1 LQCSTAHD
9 GAQETTMAEQ
19 RLSELDFQQLTDR
32 PFFPSP
38 AAWEDQ
44 VLYFLLLDRFSDGSE
59 QGYRDNDGNVVAG
72 GTTPLFDLADTN
84 NATRTPEDAARWRE
98 AGARFV
104 GGTLAGL
111 TSKIGYLQRLG
122 VTALW
127 VSPIFKQL
135 ASQESYHG
143 YGIQD
148 FLEVDPR
155 FGTRAEL
162 RTLVATAHEH
172 GIRVI
177 LDIILN
183 HAGDVFAYDAD
194 RYPTWDETLRRE
206 VMDPRW
212 DGRPYRV
219 AGYRDAAGAPT
230 LPFAP
235 VDLGAFP
242 DAWPDGAVWPAELQ
256 APATF
261 TQKGRI
267 VSWDY
272 DPEYLDGDFFTLKD
286 IQHGTGSLD
295 AYRPSAALRALCEVY
310 KFWIAYADLDGFRID
325 TVKHM
330 DLGATRYFVSVIKEF
345 AMSVGKENF
354 YLIGEITG
362 GRSRAF
368 TTLELTGLDAA
379 LGIDDIPDKLEYL
392 VKGLRNP
399 NDYFSLFRNSELVNK
414 ESHIWFRNRV
424 VTMFDDHDQVR
435 KGDHKARFCADPD
448 AWKVLVNVLALNA
461 TTLGIPCIYYGAEQF
476 FAGHGGNDRYIREAM
491 FGGEFGAFG
500 SRQRHFFAEDG
511 PAYRALAEILA
522 IRRQKIALRRGRQ
535 YLRPISGDG
544 VDFGLP
550 QMVNGQLRAVVPWS
564 RLFAGQELLLAIN
577 TDYHQ
582 PRTAWVTIDDE
593 LHAAGATLH
602 RVYSTDEAAT
612 PATLTVEPRNGKA
625 VLLTVPAAGFVI
637 YE

>member
-1 LQCSTAHD
+1 
-9 GAQETTMAEQ
+9 MAEQ
-19 RLSELDFQQLTDR
+19 RLSELDFHELTDR

-44 VLYFLLLDRFSDGSE
+44 VLYFLLLDRFSDGNE
-59 QGYRDNDGNVVAG
+59 QSYRDNDGNVVAG
-72 GTTPLFDLADTN
+72 GTTPLFDLAETN

-111 TSKIGYLQRLG
+111 TGKIGYLQRLG

-155 FGTRAEL
+155 FGTREEL

-194 RYPTWDETLRRE
+194 RYPTWDDTLRRE

-212 DGRPYRV
+212 DGQPYRV
-219 AGYRDAAGAPT
+219 AGYRDGAGAAT

-235 VDLGAFP
+235 VDLATSP
-242 DAWPDGAVWPAELQ
+242 DAWPNGAVWPAELQ

-286 IQHGTGSLD
+286 IHHGTGSLD
-295 AYRPSAALRALCEVY
+295 SYRPSAALRSLCEVY
-310 KFWIAYADLDGFRID
+310 KFWIAFADLDGFRID

-345 AMSVGKENF
+345 AMSIGKENF

-435 KGDHKARFCADPD
+435 KGDNKARFCADPD

-461 TTLGIPCIYYGAEQF
+461 TTLGIPCIYYGSEQF

-500 SRQRHFFAEDG
+500 SRGRHFFNEDG

-544 VDFGLP
+544 VNFGLP
-550 QMVNGQLRAVVPWS
+550 QMVNGQLRSVVPWS
-564 RLFAGQELLLAIN
+564 RLFAGQEILLAIN
-577 TDYHQ
+577 TDYDQ

-593 LHAAGATLH
+593 LHAAGATLR
-602 RVYSTDEAAT
+602 RVYSTDVSAT